1 MGIRPLE
8 GSVTLWRITLV
19 LKDRISRRL
28 GSGWKISEQQAEGRR
43 PWEPAT
49 REELILADDEG
60 LLLLN
65 PQWLPGRQGLRLLG
79 LPYSFGQKPRPWAEK
94 TQERFLSTLTED
106 PEFLAAVRMLIG
118 GQRA

>member
-1 MGIRPLE
+1 MAYYTGFERPHFPTAGLWLE
-8 GSVTLWRITLV
+8 DFRAA
-19 LKDRISRRL
+19 K
-28 GSGWKISEQQAEGRR
+28 AEGRR

-94 TQERFLSTLTED
+94 AQERFLSTLTED